1 MIKRIWLYPPL
12 AFARVGSSP
21 TPCENFYWGPDD
33 LSPQGTARTQIV
45 GAETLEVA
53 EDGTVTVRPPSPSG
67 SVVFKDGDAFRPV
80 CPFFELHAAWEI
92 GRAHV

>member
-12 AFARVGSSP
+12 AFARVGSSS

-33 LSPQGTARTQIV
+33 LSPQGTARTQII

-53 EDGTVTVRPPSPSG
+53 EDGTVTLRSAPSSNSMPRGMKMTGKKKDLSPKRCSVG
-67 SVVFKDGDAFRPV
+67 SD
-80 CPFFELHAAWEI
+80 
-92 GRAHV
+92 